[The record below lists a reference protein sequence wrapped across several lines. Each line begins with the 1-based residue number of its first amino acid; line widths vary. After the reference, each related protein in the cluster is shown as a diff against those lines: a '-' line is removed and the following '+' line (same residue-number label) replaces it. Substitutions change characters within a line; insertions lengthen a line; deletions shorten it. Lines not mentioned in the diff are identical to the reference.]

1 MPVTIARAPTRLDF
15 GGGWTD
21 VPPYSTQEGGFVCNV
36 AIARHA
42 TVRLS
47 PTGSGERGPARDT
60 TAEGWGWGLH
70 GKDDQALAAAVL
82 RRHGAP
88 SLMVSQTSDF
98 PVGAGLG
105 GSSAVGV
112 AMIAALAS
120 FAPDGLEGERAGLAV
135 RDDAGEIDRTLL
147 AEASRAIEVDDLGIP
162 GGRQDHYA
170 AAYGGA
176 LALTF
181 GEAGTEVRRL
191 TLPPDVVRA
200 LEARLV
206 VVYTGESRISGDT
219 ITAVLDAYGR
229 RERNVLAALACMK
242 ALAREMADALA
253 GGDIDALGALV
264 GEHWRHQRSL
274 HPAIPTAR
282 IDAIVERGTAAG
294 AVGCKALGASG
305 GGCVLLVAGEER
317 AHAVREAVAPLGRL
331 LTFTLD
337 TEGVRWWT
345 EGDGGRE

>member
-1 MPVTIARAPTRLDF
+1 MTGLIARAPTRLDF

-21 VPPYSTQEGGFVCNV
+21 VPPYSDEEGGFVCN
-36 AIARHA
+36 IALARYA
-42 TVRLS
+42 TVRVRAS
-47 PTGSGERGPARDT
+47 DDAAGTVDT
-60 TAEGWGWGLH
+60 QRAADT
-70 GKDDQALAAAVL
+70 ALAEAAV
-82 RRHGAP
+82 RRAGVDGIAVEL
-88 SLMVSQTSDF
+88 SSDF
-98 PVGAGLG
+98 PLAAGLG
-105 GSSAVGV
+105 GSSAAGV
-112 AMIAALAS
+112 AVSGALATWRGS
-120 FAPDGLEGERAGLAV
+120 P
-135 RDDAGEIDRTLL
+135 IDRTAL
-147 AEASRAIEVDDLGIP
+147 AEQSRAIEVEDLGVP

-181 GEAGTEVRRL
+181 GDGTQVTRVPLSPSLKATLERRCI
-191 TLPPDVVRA
+191 VA
-200 LEARLV
+200 
-206 VVYTGESRISGDT
+206 YTGQSRISGDT